1 MYLYV
6 SKFTNDPNAL
16 LYLSCRSH
24 IKIILQ
30 HIRIYIFTANKN
42 KLLLLALMQHANCRP
57 TATQKIIISLAFMD
71 TKWPTF
77 GSLKLHKK
85 FLVYYANYY

>member
-6 SKFTNDPNAL
+6 SKFTNDPNAF
-16 LYLSCRSH
+16 LYLYCRSH

-57 TATQKIIISLAFMD
+57 TATQENHHFTGIY
-71 TKWPTF
+71 
-77 GSLKLHKK
+77 GQE
-85 FLVYYANYY
+85 VANVWIP